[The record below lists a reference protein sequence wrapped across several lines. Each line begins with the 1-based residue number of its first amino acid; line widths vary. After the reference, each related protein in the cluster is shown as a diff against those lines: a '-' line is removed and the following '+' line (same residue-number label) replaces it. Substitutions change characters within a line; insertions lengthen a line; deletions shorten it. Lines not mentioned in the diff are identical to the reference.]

1 MASSTPSITE
11 TPMKSSMTLE
21 DIIDD
26 SPDASESEYDRS
38 CVASTP
44 SPVDAES
51 EADEETAVEAGAD
64 MMEENTIETPVE
76 AGIDT
81 LEEAKVK
88 ASIDMPGKINAV
100 STVPPDKY
108 NKFRGERVYVIEE
121 WKSDIILC
129 MHGLDERIIH
139 FFVSRDVLWLSS
151 PVMRRLL
158 VSHAQEYPFD
168 AEDDMEKTCMTCEC
182 PEGSRAMHLDNED
195 PEVFLKLLQIVHH
208 KPDAG
213 LLDANFDTIIRIAIN
228 CKKYQLHQA
237 ILPWEQIWV
246 GKYLK
251 HILEPGYENWLC
263 IGEVFDVEDKLT
275 ELIEVLAE
283 ECSITY
289 KQQSSERVYVL
300 RYEMK
305 VFVDLWPI
313 KYLDRVL
320 TERAVRVQR
329 LTNTV
334 KELNNILQSSQN
346 ICSQEACKNLSYG
359 SLVRSIKAAGL
370 WEIAE
375 GRGSWHGSAIELSN
389 ITSRFNFMT
398 GRNLWPDHKCHFVAL
413 KEKFKAYTREG
424 YSFYSMDWS
433 DYGLSE
439 E

>member
-51 EADEETAVEAGAD
+51 EADEETAVEADAD

-76 AGIDT
+76 ASIDT

-195 PEVFLKLLQIVHH
+195 PEIFLKLLQIVHH

-237 ILPWEQIWV
+237 ILPWEQIWI

-263 IGEVFDVEDKLT
+263 IGEVFDVEDKLIK
-275 ELIEVLAE
+275 LIEILAE

-289 KQQSSERVYVL
+289 K
-300 RYEMK
+300 
-305 VFVDLWPI
+305 
-313 KYLDRVL
+313 
-320 TERAVRVQR
+320 
-329 LTNTV
+329 
-334 KELNNILQSSQN
+334 
-346 ICSQEACKNLSYG
+346 
-359 SLVRSIKAAGL
+359 
-370 WEIAE
+370 
-375 GRGSWHGSAIELSN
+375 
-389 ITSRFNFMT
+389 
-398 GRNLWPDHKCHFVAL
+398 
-413 KEKFKAYTREG
+413 
-424 YSFYSMDWS
+424 
-433 DYGLSE
+433 
-439 E
+439 